1 MTKRRTKELERTN
14 VLGLFGSIF
23 FITHP
28 SSLIMH
34 YLKYPNRLAP
44 SLTCYHLIFF
54 TLFMGFIPV
63 TWCIFFFFP
72 ILKLIVNLFLL
83 KKKKK
88 KKSPTTIS
96 CHHPRHFHKCKSK
109 KDDQFTTQHNTKNLE
124 NSIKIKNHRNPI
136 NPENH
141 SNP

>member
-1 MTKRRTKELERTN
+1 MFRACLDQYFSS
-14 VLGLFGSIF
+14 LF
-23 FITHP
+23 THH
-28 SSLIMH
+28 SSLIIH
-34 YLKYPNRLAP
+34 HLKYPNRLVP
-44 SLTCYHLIFF
+44 SLTCHHLIFF
-54 TLFMGFIPV
+54 MLFMGLIPV
-63 TWCIFFFFP
+63 TWCIFFFP
-72 ILKLIVNLFLL
+72 VLKLIVNLFL

-88 KKSPTTIS
+88 KRPATIS
-96 CHHPRHFHKCKSK
+96 CHHPRVFHKCKSK